1 MIENLQITAGASYLP
16 PTVVT
21 NQQLSELMD
30 TSDDWIQ
37 AHTGIKTRHYALN
50 ETTSQMA
57 TKVAKSLLQK
67 AKLTAQEIDL
77 IIVAT
82 ISPDAHTPATAALV
96 QANIQATNAFAYDIS
111 SACAGFVFALSTA
124 EKFLRAPHYRKALV
138 ICAESNAKM
147 LDFQDRTSAVFF
159 GDGAAGV
166 LVEKGSFVTD
176 CFLAEKLATQGNDQ
190 VIHSGRVMP
199 LTKLSAT
206 NYPKMSAF
214 YQDGRAVYEFVT
226 TTILQHMQH
235 FLASQKQAIAK
246 LDKIIVHQANL
257 RLIEFLAQEL
267 KAPLDKFPIN
277 VTYAGNTSSVGIALG
292 LVEVLEQ
299 MTKPSKV
306 LLTGFGAGLAYG
318 SILLQ
323 LNN

>member
-1 MIENLQITAGASYLP
+1 MENLQITAGASYLP
-16 PTVVT
+16 KTVVT
-21 NQQLSELMD
+21 NQQLSQIMD
-30 TSDDWIQ
+30 TSDEWIQ

-57 TKVAKSLLQK
+57 TTVGKMLLKK
-67 AKLTAQEIDL
+67 AKLTAKEIDL

-96 QANIQATNAFAYDIS
+96 QANLQATNAFAYDIS

-166 LVEKGSFVTD
+166 VLEKGSFTRD
-176 CFLAEKLATQGNDQ
+176 CFLAEKLCTQGNGA
-190 VIHSGRVMP
+190 VIHSGKVAP
-199 LTKLSAT
+199 LTELAAN
-206 NYPKMSAF
+206 NYPQMSAF

-226 TTILQHMQH
+226 TTVLKHMQQ
-235 FLASQKQAIAK
+235 FLQAQQQSVDTI
-246 LDKIIVHQANL
+246 DKFIVHQANL
-257 RLIEFLAQEL
+257 RLIEFLAQQL
-267 KAPLDKFPIN
+267 KAPLEKFPIN

-292 LVEVLEQ
+292 LVEVLQ
-299 MTKPSKV
+299 QNKGTQKV

-323 LNN
+323 LN